1 MARYRKASPIRDNL
15 PGILAGAVCSLL
27 VFLLIWAAPRVG
39 PAVKGVLAGLN
50 DRPPAEGAAQEPPS
64 GESAPPAEEEAPTEG
79 DGASPEGAEAQT
91 LGDRLLA
98 ACRKFWPVLPVF
110 IVVMEAVEYV
120 GKFFIWVRK
129 LLR

>member
-1 MARYRKASPIRDNL
+1 MSPGGPGPGGGKGARCER
-15 PGILAGAVCSLL
+15 G
-27 VFLLIWAAPRVG
+27 
-39 PAVKGVLAGLN
+39 
-50 DRPPAEGAAQEPPS
+50 PS
-64 GESAPPAEEEAPTEG
+64 GALSFSA
-79 DGASPEGAEAQT
+79 ASAPEGAEAQT